1 LKFCAGEIL
10 VFLNNDTQII
20 TPDWLEQMSEIAMLP
35 DVATVGPM
43 LLYEDGTIQ
52 HAGVVVGMGGWAD
65 HVFKGQ
71 IPHHLP
77 TPFVSSV
84 TTRNVLAVT
93 GACMVI
99 ERAKFEQLGRF
110 DESV

>member
-1 LKFCAGEIL
+1 
-10 VFLNNDTQII
+10 
-20 TPDWLEQMSEIAMLP
+20 
-35 DVATVGPM
+35 M

-71 IPHHLP
+71 KPEHMP
-77 TPFVSSV
+77 TPFVSNV

-99 ERAKFEQLGRF
+99 ERKKFE
-110 DESV
+110 